1 MTPIIMADCF
11 FQLLQMKDNLLHTI
25 LLSTERAANVVKDV
39 RSFINK
45 GVTPERLSID
55 LEKNIR
61 VVLNVFNH
69 ELKKQLKLETLF
81 EDGLF
86 IQGYDIKLFQ
96 LWSNLIKNALDAM
109 EEKSNKQ
116 IRIETKSD
124 SESIIVIV
132 SNNGPKIP
140 EAIQSQ
146 IFNKFFSTKRDK
158 NGTGLGL
165 SIVKNV
171 VDEHNAK
178 ISLDSNDEWTSFKI
192 EFPVEKMN

>member
-1 MTPIIMADCF
+1 MTPIIMVDCF

-124 SESIIVIV
+124 SESITVIV

>member
-1 MTPIIMADCF
+1 
-11 FQLLQMKDNLLHTI
+11 MKDNLLHTI

-69 ELKKQLKLETLF
+69 ELRKQLKLDTSF

-96 LWSNLIKNALDAM
+96 LWSNLIKNAIDAM
-109 EEKSNKQ
+109 EENSNKQ

-140 EAIQSQ
+140 ETIQSQ

-171 VDEHNAK
+171 IDEHNAK

-192 EFPVEKMN
+192 EFPIEKMN

>member
-192 EFPVEKMN
+192 

>member
-1 MTPIIMADCF
+1 
-11 FQLLQMKDNLLHTI
+11 
-25 LLSTERAANVVKDV
+25 
-39 RSFINK
+39 
-45 GVTPERLSID
+45 
-55 LEKNIR
+55 
-61 VVLNVFNH
+61 
-69 ELKKQLKLETLF
+69 
-81 EDGLF
+81 
-86 IQGYDIKLFQ
+86 
-96 LWSNLIKNALDAM
+96 M